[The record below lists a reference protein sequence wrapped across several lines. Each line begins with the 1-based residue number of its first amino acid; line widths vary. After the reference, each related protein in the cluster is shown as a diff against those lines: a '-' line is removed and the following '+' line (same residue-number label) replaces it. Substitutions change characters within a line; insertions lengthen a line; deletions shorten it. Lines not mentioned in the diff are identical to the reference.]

1 MHQKASRLFNG
12 AILTEIQ
19 RVRIDKL
26 VYGGDGLGRL
36 PDGRAVFVS
45 FTLPGEVVELQ
56 TVQEGKKFARGKL
69 ISILESS
76 PARIQPRCRHFGT
89 CGGCHYQ
96 HIAYDAQLQAKL
108 SIMEDQL
115 RRLGGFLTPPI
126 SGITASPDPWN
137 YRNQMQFHPAPEGGL
152 GFMDIESKSVVPIQE
167 CHLPTEGLNA
177 LWPQID
183 LGAETGLTRITL
195 REDSFGEL
203 MLLLEGGDEL
213 GPELS
218 LDLPISVCYLK
229 PDGSSLTLAGQDQ
242 LTYQVFGRQLS
253 LSPESFFQVNLGVA
267 EKLVEYVLARLPQAP
282 ALNTLELY
290 AGAGLFSLF
299 LAEHCRELIA
309 IETSPSACYDFANN
323 LYDYDNV
330 RLYEG
335 PVEEVLPALIDD
347 LPSLDLVLLDPPRA
361 GLHPKARESLE
372 KLASEH
378 IIYVSCD
385 PSTLARDLKHLC
397 AAGYKLEDLHLFDM
411 FPQTYHMETVAILQ
425 RE

>member
-1 MHQKASRLFNG
+1 MAEKVR
-12 AILTEIQ
+12 I
-19 RVRIDKL
+19 RIDKL
-26 VYGGDGLGRL
+26 VYGGDGIGRL
-36 PDGRAVFVS
+36 PDGRAVFVP

-56 TVQEGKKFARGKL
+56 IVQDGKKFARGSL
-69 ISILESS
+69 INLLEAA
-76 PARIQPRCRHFGT
+76 PERIQPRCKHFGT

-96 HIAYDAQLQAKL
+96 HIPYDAQLQAKL
-108 SIMEDQL
+108 AILQDQMD
-115 RRLGGFLTPPI
+115 RLGGFSALPI
-126 SGITASPDPWN
+126 SGITSSPSPWN
-137 YRNQMQFHPAPEGGL
+137 YRNQVQFHPAPEGGL
-152 GFMDIESKSVVPIQE
+152 GFMGIEGKSVVPIQE
-167 CHLPTEGLNA
+167 CHLPTEGINA

-183 LGAETGLTRITL
+183 LGSETGLTRITL

-203 MLLLEGGDEL
+203 MLVLEGIDEL
-213 GPELS
+213 GPELI
-218 LDLPISVCYLK
+218 LDLPVSVCYLK

-242 LTYQVFGRQLS
+242 LTYQVLGRQLS

-267 EKLVEYVLARLPQAP
+267 EKLVEYVLARLPQAH

-299 LAEHCRELIA
+299 LAERSYELIA
-309 IETSPSACYDFANN
+309 IESSPSACYDFANN
-323 LYDYDNV
+323 LDAYDNV

-335 PVEEVLPALIDD
+335 PVEEVLPALIDN

-372 KLASEH
+372 KLNSRQ

-397 AAGYKLEDLHLFDM
+397 EAGYQLTDVHLFDM

-425 RE
+425 RG

>member
-1 MHQKASRLFNG
+1 VHQKASRLFNG
-12 AILTEIQ
+12 AILTEIH
-19 RVRIDKL
+19 RVRIEKL

-36 PDGRAVFVS
+36 PDSRAVFVP

-56 TVQEGKKFARGKL
+56 IVQEGKKFARGKL
-69 ISILESS
+69 ISVLESS
-76 PARIQPRCRHFGT
+76 PARIQQRCRHFGT

-96 HIAYDAQLQAKL
+96 HIAYDAQLQVKFCIL
-108 SIMEDQL
+108 EDQL
-115 RRLGGFLTPPI
+115 KRLGGFLAPPI

-152 GFMDIESKSVVPIQE
+152 GFMDIEGKSVVPIQE
-167 CHLPTEGLNA
+167 CHLPTEGINA

-183 LGAETGLTRITL
+183 LGSETGLTRITL

-203 MLLLEGGDEL
+203 MLVLEGIDEL
-213 GPELS
+213 GPELI
-218 LDLPISVCYLK
+218 LDLPVSVCYLK

-242 LTYQVFGRQLS
+242 LTYQVLGRQLS

-267 EKLVEYVLARLPQAP
+267 EKLVEYVLARLPHTP

-290 AGAGLFSLF
+290 VGAGLFSLF
-299 LAEHCRELIA
+299 LAERSHELIA
-309 IETSPSACYDFANN
+309 IESSPSACYDFANN
-323 LYDYDNV
+323 LDAYDNV

-335 PVEEVLPALIDD
+335 PVEEVLPALIDE

-372 KLASEH
+372 KLNSRQ

-385 PSTLARDLKHLC
+385 PSTLGRDLKHLC
-397 AAGYKLEDLHLFDM
+397 EAGYQLTDVHLFDM

-425 RE
+425 RG

>member
-19 RVRIDKL
+19 RVRIEKL

-36 PDGRAVFVS
+36 PDSRAVFVP

-56 TVQEGKKFARGKL
+56 IVQEGKKFARGKL
-69 ISILESS
+69 ISVLESS

-96 HIAYDAQLQAKL
+96 HIAYDAQLQVKF
-108 SIMEDQL
+108 SILEDQL
-115 RRLGGFLTPPI
+115 RRLGGFLTPSI

-183 LGAETGLTRITL
+183 LGAETGLSRITL

-203 MLLLEGGDEL
+203 MLVLEGGDEL

-218 LDLPISVCYLK
+218 LDLPVSVCYLK
-229 PDGSSLTLAGQDQ
+229 PDGSCLTLAGQDQ
-242 LTYQVFGRQLS
+242 LTYQVLGRQLS

-299 LAEHCRELIA
+299 LAERSHELIA
-309 IETSPSACYDFANN
+309 IESSPSACYDFANN
-323 LYDYDNV
+323 LDAYDNV

-378 IIYVSCD
+378 IIYISCE

-397 AAGYKLEDLHLFDM
+397 EAGYQLTDVHLFDM
-411 FPQTYHMETVAILQ
+411 FPQTYHLETVAILQ
-425 RE
+425 RG

>member
-12 AILTEIQ
+12 AILTENQ
-19 RVRIDKL
+19 RVRIEKL

-36 PDGRAVFVS
+36 PDSRAVFVP

-56 TVQEGKKFARGKL
+56 IVQEGKKFARGKL
-69 ISILESS
+69 MSVLESS

-96 HIAYDAQLQAKL
+96 HIAYDAQLQAKF
-108 SIMEDQL
+108 SILEDQL
-115 RRLGGFLTPPI
+115 RRLGGFLTPSI

-152 GFMDIESKSVVPIQE
+152 GFMDLEGKAVVPIQE
-167 CHLPTEGLNA
+167 CHLPTEGINA

-183 LGAETGLTRITL
+183 LGAETELTRITL

-203 MLLLEGGDEL
+203 MLVLEGIDEL
-213 GPELS
+213 GPELI
-218 LDLPISVCYLK
+218 LDLPVSVCYLK

-242 LTYQVFGRQLS
+242 LTYQVLGRQLS

-267 EKLVEYVLARLPQAP
+267 EKLVEYVLARLPQTP

-299 LAEHCRELIA
+299 LAERSHKLIA
-309 IETSPSACYDFANN
+309 IESSPSACYDFANN
-323 LYDYDNV
+323 LDAYDNV

-378 IIYVSCD
+378 IIYISCE

-397 AAGYKLEDLHLFDM
+397 EAGYQLTDVHLFDM
-411 FPQTYHMETVAILQ
+411 FPQTYHLETVAILQ
-425 RE
+425 RG

>member
-1 MHQKASRLFNG
+1 VHQKASRLFNG

-36 PDGRAVFVS
+36 PDSRAVFVP
-45 FTLPGEVVELQ
+45 FTLSGEVVELQ
-56 TVQEGKKFARGKL
+56 IVQEGKKFARGKL
-69 ISILESS
+69 INVLESS

-96 HIAYDAQLQAKL
+96 HIAYAAQLQVKFSVL
-108 SIMEDQL
+108 EDQL
-115 RRLGGFLTPPI
+115 RRLGGFLAPPI
-126 SGITASPDPWN
+126 SSITASPDPWN
-137 YRNQMQFHPAPEGGL
+137 YRNQMQFHPALEGGL
-152 GFMDIESKSVVPIQE
+152 GFMNLEGKAVVPIQE
-167 CHLPTEGLNA
+167 CHLPTEGINA

-183 LGAETGLTRITL
+183 LGAETGLTRIIL

-203 MLLLEGGDEL
+203 MLVLEGHDEL

-218 LDLPISVCYLK
+218 LDLPVSVCYLK

-242 LTYQVFGRQLS
+242 LTYQVLGRQLS

-299 LAEHCRELIA
+299 LAERSHELIA
-309 IETSPSACYDFANN
+309 IESSPSACYDFANN
-323 LYDYDNV
+323 LDAYDNV

-372 KLASEH
+372 KLTSEH
-378 IIYVSCD
+378 IIYISCD

-397 AAGYKLEDLHLFDM
+397 AAGYKLVDLHLFDM

-425 RE
+425 RG